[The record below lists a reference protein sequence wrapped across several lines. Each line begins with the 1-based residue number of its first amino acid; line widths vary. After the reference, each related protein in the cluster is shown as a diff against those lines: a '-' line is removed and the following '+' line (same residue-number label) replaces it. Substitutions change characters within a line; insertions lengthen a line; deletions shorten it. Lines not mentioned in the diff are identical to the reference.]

1 MVKLNTTDA
10 IPPLRD
16 GDRLTQR
23 EFFRRYEAA
32 PEGTRAELL
41 RGVVY
46 LRRWVISNGNG
57 ERHVMPPISSGHHS
71 EPSGEV
77 YWFLRNYALFTT
89 GVRAG
94 TPVTVKFDSPVDSS
108 EPDSLLRILP
118 EYGGACAVGADDYV
132 HGPPELIAEIA
143 NTSAAT
149 DLGVKYETYEANG
162 VAEYI
167 VWRTVPGVLD
177 WFVLK
182 RKKYVS
188 LLPDPADGYL
198 KSVVFPGLWLDVTA
212 LLAGE
217 GRTVMAVLQQGL
229 ATPEHA
235 AFEAKLAATAAKN
248 AKPKKRK

>member
-1 MVKLNTTDA
+1 MVKLNTTDT

-16 GDRLTQR
+16 GDRLTLR
-23 EFFRRYEAA
+23 EFMRRYEAS

-46 LRRWVISNGNG
+46 LNSSPVRNGTALD
-57 ERHVMPPISSGHHS
+57 HTMPPIAGGHHARPQS
-71 EPSGEV
+71 ALNGWL
-77 YWFLRNYALFTT
+77 YTYAVHTV
-89 GVRAG
+89 GVESFS
-94 TPVTVKFDSPVDSS
+94 PVTTELPHSESAT
-108 EPDSLLRILP
+108 EPDLMLRIQAVA
-118 EYGGACAVGADDYV
+118 GGATTMDEHGYV
-132 HGPPELIAEIA
+132 IGSPELVAEIA

-149 DLGVKYETYEANG
+149 DLGVKYDTYEANG
-162 VAEYI
+162 VREYL

-182 RKKYVS
+182 RKKYVP

-212 LLAGE
+212 LLAGD
-217 GRTVMAVLQQGL
+217 GRTVL
-229 ATPEHA
+229 ATLQRGLSSPEHA